1 MLTSQDVVDVLN
13 GLGISKAQ
21 FGVMMQMFV
30 AQVGVA
36 QARGALAAAQA
47 AQEQMAQEAAAAVG
61 AAQNAVLSAEEM
73 LRDLVEAAVGG

>member
-13 GLGISKAQ
+13 ALGINKAQ
-21 FGVMMQMFV
+21 FAVMMQMFV

-47 AQEQMAQEAAAAVG
+47 AQEQMAAQAAAAVQE
-61 AAQNAVLSAEEM
+61 AQNAVLAAEET
-73 LRDLVEAAVGG
+73 LRELVEAAVK